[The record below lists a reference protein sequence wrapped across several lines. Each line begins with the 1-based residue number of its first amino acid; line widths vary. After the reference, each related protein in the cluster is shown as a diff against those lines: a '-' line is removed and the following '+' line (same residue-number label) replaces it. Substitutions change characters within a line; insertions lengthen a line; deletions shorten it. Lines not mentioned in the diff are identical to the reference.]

1 MSIQTESAASNQYD
15 SEGNAKHYTD
25 QRLNSLVMIERTWG
39 TYEAMVFCE
48 ITAFKYRY
56 RLGKKPGQ
64 PLDQEL
70 IKSSWYE
77 KKAKELQA
85 KIGTDEEVKHI
96 REVPYVAIVDANQGV
111 LNFKSP
117 LTVLSF
123 DRLTE
128 ELSSMG
134 FSISPEI
141 HKDQDISEVYY
152 KTNSNLKS
160 KLTIYKDGSWSLDG
174 VTANFLRGNDIMYKE
189 AIDDIKKH
197 FKMI

>member
-15 SEGNAKHYTD
+15 SQGNAKHYTD

-77 KKAKELQA
+77 KKAKEMQA
-85 KIGTDEEVKHI
+85 KIGTDEEIKHE
-96 REVPYVAIVDANQGV
+96 REVPHVSVDDKQLSLA
-111 LNFKSP
+111 FKQNGFKP
-117 LTVLSF
+117 LDF
-123 DRLTE
+123 DNLTE
-128 ELSSMG
+128 ALSSMG
-134 FSISPEI
+134 FSMSSEI
-141 HKDQDISEVYY
+141 HKDQDIAEVYY
-152 KTNSNLKS
+152 KLNSRIGY
-160 KLTIYKDGSWSLDG
+160 KLTLFKDGSWALDG
-174 VTANFLRGNDIMYKE
+174 NTANFLRGTEMTEDSI
-189 AIDDIKKH
+189 AVIAKH
-197 FKMI
+197 FKMV